1 MYIIYGMKKECLY
14 CKKPVNNKFCGVSCQ
29 NKYQKKG
36 IPINKKSIEKMK
48 ITISSSWKKFEVSCY
63 KCNKLFQI
71 EEYNTEKPKKD
82 KYYCSKSC
90 SNSRL
95 WSEEK
100 RKKLSET
107 CKNSEKVKK
116 ANLTI
121 GNNARL
127 KRGEQKKLL
136 PSIYCLHCK
145 NIIENPKSGNRKYH
159 KECWLKCSGGIRE
172 GTSRGK
178 SGIYKGYR
186 CDSSYEL
193 AWVIYQID
201 HNIGFRR
208 NHKGFDYDYLGKMRK
223 FYPDFILDKG
233 SYVEIKNYRSDI
245 TNSKIKYFPDS
256 IEILYKEDIKEKI
269 LPYIISVYGKNFIQM
284 YE

>member
-1 MYIIYGMKKECLY
+1 MEKECLY
-14 CKKPVNNKFCGVSCQ
+14 CKKPVNHKFCGVSCQ

-48 ITISSSWKKFEVSCY
+48 ITISSSWREFKVHCY
-63 KCNKLFQI
+63 KCNNLFSI
-71 EEYNTEKPKKD
+71 KEYNTEKPKKD
-82 KYYCSKSC
+82 KYFCSRSC
-90 SNSRL
+90 SNSRS

-100 RKKLSET
+100 RRKLSET

-116 ANLTI
+116 ANLE
-121 GNNARL
+121 NFHNMRL
-127 KRGEQKKLL
+127 KLREDKKLL
-136 PSIYCLHCK
+136 PPIFCLHCK
-145 NIIENPKSGNRKYH
+145 DIIENPRSRNRKYH

-193 AWVIYQID
+193 AWIIYQID
-201 HNIGFRR
+201 HNIGFQR
-208 NHKGFDYDYLGKMRK
+208 NRKGFDYEHLGKIRK
-223 FYPDFILDKG
+223 FYPDFILDSG
-233 SYVEIKNYRSDI
+233 FYVEIKNYRSHINDC
-245 TNSKIKYFPDS
+245 KIKYFPGD
-256 IEILYKEDIKEKI
+256 IKILYKEDIKEKI
-269 LPYIISVYGKNFIQM
+269 LPYVISIYGKNFTEM